1 METRRAA
8 AWVVGVR
15 LIAGAAVLSLAMATN
30 FAMTAGAAS
39 QSGRHSELSAPQPEA
54 DTSLHG
60 RGTRSALDPNRPP
73 GPFWLCPVDRPR
85 HYRDDFGEPRYVG
98 GYHRHQGIDIFAPL
112 GTAIR
117 APFDGVAEVSDSWA
131 GGLQVTLTGSRGFV
145 FNAHLSRA
153 GRTGRVRAGMVIGFV
168 GNSGDARG
176 GSTHDHFEWHP
187 RGGPAVDSYRLL
199 NAVCRPRR

>member
-8 AWVVGVR
+8 AWVVRVR
-15 LIAGAAVLSLAMATN
+15 FIAGAAVLSLAMATK

-60 RGTRSALDPNRPP
+60 RGTRSALDRNRPP
-73 GPFWLCPVDRPR
+73 SPFWLCPGDRPR

-98 GYHRHQGIDIFAPL
+98 GYHRHQGIDIFAPV

-131 GGLQVTLTGSRGFV
+131 GGLQVTLTGKRGFV

-153 GRTGRVRAGMVIGFV
+153 GRTGKVRAGTAIGFV

-187 RGGPAVDSYRLL
+187 KGGPALDSFRFL
-199 NAVCRPRR
+199 NAVCRPRH

>member
-1 METRRAA
+1 MVRA
-8 AWVVGVR
+8 R
-15 LIAGAAVLSLAMATN
+15 LIAGATVLSLAMATSL
-30 FAMTAGAAS
+30 AMTARAAAPAV
-39 QSGRHSELSAPQPEA
+39 RLSALSPQQT
-54 DTSLHG
+54 DDGTSLHG
-60 RGTRSALDPNRPP
+60 RGPLGSP
-73 GPFWLCPVDRPR
+73 GPTRPRGPFAFCPVDPPR

-98 GYHRHQGIDIFAPL
+98 GYHRHEGIDIFAPL
-112 GTAIR
+112 GTPIR

-131 GGLQVTLTGSRGFV
+131 GGLQLTLTGKRGFV

-153 GRTGRVRAGMVIGFV
+153 GRTGKVRAGTVIGFV